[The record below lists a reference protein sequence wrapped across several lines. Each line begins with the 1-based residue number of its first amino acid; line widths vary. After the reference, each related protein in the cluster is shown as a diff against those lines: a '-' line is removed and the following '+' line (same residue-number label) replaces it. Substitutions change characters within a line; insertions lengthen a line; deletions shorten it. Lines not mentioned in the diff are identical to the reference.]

1 MLIVNCSNPT
11 SGSSSINKEQDSTL
25 YFILGIIDDYMGRF
39 IVENG
44 LRVESFYPAETTTSI
59 IFQEYINKLIEEN
72 NIKDTLIKEVIQ
84 SGHIEFNSRKVTEYI
99 NNCYVYDLESSSMLW
114 LNEESIYVPAVRSHA
129 LKPEITNNVDNIEK
143 LAFLKGLYIRN
154 NLGSDG
160 NCDSTYCISFVN
172 SVYRYSMAEE
182 YLLSFNCTDLSVEDS
197 PPDAVPFNRI
207 LYFKPSEV
215 IDSLFK
221 NAKQLYE
228 QYDSLPK

>member
-1 MLIVNCSNPT
+1 MFIKYLIVIYILFLLIVNCSNPT

-59 IFQEYINKLIEEN
+59 IFQEYINK
-72 NIKDTLIKEVIQ
+72 
-84 SGHIEFNSRKVTEYI
+84 
-99 NNCYVYDLESSSMLW
+99 